1 MLVSAMPL
9 KKLLVSVV
17 IISISLDI
25 SGSFSQVY
33 ESLTLPGF
41 DNPIQQDTLR
51 ENQILYNGRIW
62 RNVYYMVDGNQF
74 LFTDSY
80 LNGDLTVRGKKFTGL
95 TLKYDIFKDEVLIPL
110 NTGRILQINKAMV
123 DSFSFLWENK
133 KFNFTRLPA
142 DSALGYLN
150 VLYLGKSAL
159 YVKYRKKI
167 GKLAEG
173 GRYDKFYQ
181 TSQTYLVKD
190 GIIHPVSGKKDL
202 ETALETD
209 KDLIK
214 SFLRKNNL
222 RIIKKSP
229 ESYIPL
235 IRYLDNIR

>member
-1 MLVSAMPL
+1 MPL
-9 KKLLVSVV
+9 KR
-17 IISISLDI
+17 ISLLHIIIAISLNI
-25 SGSFSQVY
+25 SGSFSLGY
-33 ESLTLPGF
+33 ESFLLSQT
-41 DNPIQQDTLR
+41 DNSIRQDTLL

-62 RNVYYMVDGNQF
+62 RNLYYLVDGDQF

-80 LNGDLTVRGKKFTGL
+80 LNGELTVQGKKFMGL

-123 DSFSFLWENK
+123 DSFSFSWQNK
-133 KFNFTRLPA
+133 KYNFTRLPA
-142 DSALGYLN
+142 DSSLGYLN
-150 VLYLGKSAL
+150 VLYKGKSAL

-190 GIIHPVSGKKDL
+190 GVIHPVSGRKDL
-202 ETALETD
+202 ETVVQAD
-209 KDLIK
+209 RVLIK
-214 SFLRKNNL
+214 SFLRNNNL
-222 RIIKKSP
+222 RIVKKSP